1 MGKKIIKSRSKF
13 SMVNLI
19 RQVKLK
25 RPRIMYVTLLRKIK
39 KQYFSSL
46 ESTLISDNKKLWR
59 PIKALFLNNF
69 LHKESINS
77 TKTGETIDEDYM
89 VAETYNCLITT
100 VNTLCIRDK
109 IRFDHRYINFL
120 IQFLYS

>member
-1 MGKKIIKSRSKF
+1 
-13 SMVNLI
+13 
-19 RQVKLK
+19 
-25 RPRIMYVTLLRKIK
+25 MYVTLLRKIK

-100 VNTLCIRDK
+100 VNTMCIRDK
-109 IRFDHRYINFL
+109 IRLDHRYMNFL
-120 IQFLYS
+120 IQFLYSQKIPKAAEYPFKKLCI

>member
-1 MGKKIIKSRSKF
+1 MEKKIIKSRSKF
-13 SMVNLI
+13 FMVNLI
-19 RQVKLK
+19 CQVKLK

-39 KQYFSSL
+39 KEYFSSL

-59 PIKALFLNNF
+59 SIKALFLNNF

-109 IRFDHRYINFL
+109 IRLHHRYINFL
-120 IQFLYS
+120 I